1 MSEWNFVATGD
12 LRNNAIRDV
21 ANVPLARCEWTLP
34 SFHMSPPQHSNQVC
48 FSVRPHLFLRVFY
61 FISFFRLFF
70 FHFSTFLCCYSCT
83 NIFISYTS
91 TNIVPSVS
99 RGQVISVRFCT
110 LEDQFRSQGS
120 QYGPSGR
127 QRGTVLRCQFSL
139 NVCPVPVHRSFRCVR
154 TTDTLVA
161 KCVIRTRP
169 NPEFLLSCH

>member
-1 MSEWNFVATGD
+1 MPSEMSPTCHSLDVNGPFHRFTCL
-12 LRNNAIRDV
+12 LRNIPTKFAFLSVLICFF
-21 ANVPLARCEWTLP
+21 AFSTLFP
-34 SFHMSPPQHSNQVC
+34 SFVF
-48 FSVRPHLFLRVFY
+48 FS
-61 FISFFRLFF
+61 
-70 FHFSTFLCCYSCT
+70 STFLPFYVA
-83 NIFISYTS
+83 IPVPIFFISYTS